1 MFNVVG
7 SSFHALCSNRESM
20 FNVVGSSFHA
30 LCSNRESM
38 FNVVGSSFHNI
49 MLYAAAE
56 KACLLW
62 LGVHSICFM
71 QQQRKNV

>member
-1 MFNVVG
+1 MFTVVG
-7 SSFHALCSNRESM
+7 SSFHMLYAATERACLMWLGVHS
-20 FNVVGSSFHA
+20 
-30 LCSNRESM
+30 
-38 FNVVGSSFHNI
+38 

-71 QQQRKNV
+71 QQQREHV